1 MARGHGEA
9 RQYLRD
15 LKDYAGRRLA
25 VMIGI
30 MVLVAV
36 TEGIGLLL
44 LLPLLEL
51 VSGSEEALAGRLSSL
66 AALLGDDRASLGW
79 VLALFVV
86 LVACRAVLVWLR
98 ELRLSA
104 IRLGFTN
111 HLRTRLYSAI
121 GTASWSFLM
130 QRRSSRLAHVLTVDI
145 DRVGQGTNFL
155 LELMVLAGLA
165 VAHVVVALS
174 LSPLMTLLA
183 LLCGGLLVL
192 ILWPQVR
199 RSREM
204 GAALTRDSD
213 RVYDSVAEF
222 LAGLKLAK
230 SYHREAQHAGMFA
243 KLVGAMQRRMLGFV
257 NSRAGAQAVFQV
269 GAALAL
275 SLLVYLAAVVL
286 ALPGTRLLVL
296 VLIFARLLPLLSQ
309 MQRAWQYAVH
319 MLPAYQEVTGL
330 LQQCEARREVLSEGP
345 PLPLARQLVLSGVR
359 YGYPVEGAGWA
370 VAGLDLSIPAGRIT
384 ALVGPSGAGKSTIA
398 DLLLGLLVPS
408 AGTIRVDER
417 VLTAADAGRWRKSVA
432 YVPQE
437 TFLFHDS
444 VRNNLLWAVA
454 DAPDKVL
461 WQVLGRAGVADVV
474 RALPQGL
481 ETVVGDRGSRL
492 SGGERQRI
500 AVARALLRQPYLL
513 LLDEATSAL
522 DSNNEQ
528 RLLQAVSGL
537 DCHTTVVM
545 IAHRWTT
552 IVAADWLVV
561 LDAGQVVQQGERG
574 ALLRDPGP
582 VLARQMAAGPV

>member
-1 MARGHGEA
+1 MRDQGVA

-15 LKDYAGRRLA
+15 LKSYAGRQLP

-51 VSGSEEALAGRLSSL
+51 VSGGETALAGKLFGVGE
-66 AALLGDDRASLGW
+66 LLGGERPALGW
-79 VLALFVV
+79 VLAIFVL
-86 LVACRAVLVWLR
+86 LVVCRALLVRLR
-98 ELRLSA
+98 ELKLSE
-104 IRLGFTN
+104 IQLGFTN
-111 HLRTRLYSAI
+111 HLRTRLYGAI
-121 GTASWSFLM
+121 GNASWTFLM
-130 QRRSSRLAHVLTVDI
+130 QRRSSQMAHVLTVDI

-165 VAHVVVALS
+165 VAHIVVAFS
-174 LSPLMTLLA
+174 LSPLMTVIALA
-183 LLCGGLLVL
+183 SGGLLVL
-192 ILWPQVR
+192 LLWPQVR

-213 RVYDSVAEF
+213 RVYDSVTEF

-230 SYHREAQHAGMFA
+230 SYHREAHHAGMFA
-243 KLVGAMQRRMLGFV
+243 GLVATMQRRMLGFV
-257 NSRAGAQAVFQV
+257 GSRAGAQAVFQV

-286 ALPGTRLLVL
+286 ALPGARLLVL

-319 MLPAYQEVTGL
+319 MMPAYQEVTGL
-330 LQQCEARREVLSEGP
+330 LQQCEAHREALSAGP
-345 PLPLARQLVLSGVR
+345 ALPLEQQLELSGVS
-359 YGYPVEGAGWA
+359 YHYPVEDAGWA
-370 VAGLDLSIPAGRIT
+370 LAELNLTIPAGRVT
-384 ALVGPSGAGKSTIA
+384 ALVGPSGAGKSTVA
-398 DLLLGLLVPS
+398 DLLLGLLSPS
-408 AGTIRVDER
+408 AGELRIDGLP
-417 VLTAADAGRWRKSVA
+417 LTAGEAGRWRSSVA

-444 VRNNLLWAVA
+444 VRKNLLWAVA
-454 DAPDKVL
+454 DASEGDLWRVL
-461 WQVLGRAGVADVV
+461 ELAGVADVV
-474 RALPQGL
+474 RALPRGL

-500 AVARALLRQPYLL
+500 AVARALLRRPRML

-522 DSNNEQ
+522 DGDNEQ
-528 RLLQAVSGL
+528 RLLRTVSGL
-537 DCHTTVVM
+537 GRRTTVVM
-545 IAHRWTT
+545 IAHRWST
-552 IVAADWLVV
+552 VAAADWLIV
-561 LDAGQVVQQGERG
+561 LDGGKVVQQGERA
-574 ALLRDPGP
+574 ALLRGPGP
-582 VLARQMAAGPV
+582 VLARQLAAGRA